1 MYVHDPGPKKS
12 YDDGVIYIRTR
23 YVVSKTD
30 TDKEVKE
37 KLLQDI
43 VVRYIIRSFFRPA
56 FLTFLVSQ
64 TISQDRAYAASNVKT
79 QLERSTC

>member
-30 TDKEVKE
+30 IDKEVKE

-43 VVRYIIRSFFRPA
+43 VVRYIIRSLDQLFLRFSCPRP
-56 FLTFLVSQ
+56 
-64 TISQDRAYAASNVKT
+64 YPKT
-79 QLERSTC
+79 VHTLLPMLKHS